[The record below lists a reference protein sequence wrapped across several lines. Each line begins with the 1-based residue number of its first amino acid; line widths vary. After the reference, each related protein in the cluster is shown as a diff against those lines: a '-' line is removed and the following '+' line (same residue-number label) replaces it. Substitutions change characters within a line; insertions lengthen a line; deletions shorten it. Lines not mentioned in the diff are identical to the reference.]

1 LDIEDCAQVPAPN
14 IQYLKSI
21 ETEGAREMKTVTL
34 SIPNI
39 SCNHCIM
46 TVKRES
52 GFVDGAEF
60 VSGDVEGKT
69 ATFQVAGDEALQ
81 ALKEALA
88 EAGYPVAS

>member
-1 LDIEDCAQVPAPN
+1 M
-14 IQYLKSI
+14 
-21 ETEGAREMKTVTL
+21 REITL

-39 SCNHCIM
+39 SCNHCVM
-46 TVKRES
+46 TVKRET

-69 ATFQVAGDEALQ
+69 AVFQVMNDEALV
-81 ALKEALA
+81 ALKATLA

>member
-1 LDIEDCAQVPAPN
+1 M
-14 IQYLKSI
+14 
-21 ETEGAREMKTVTL
+21 ETITL

-60 VSGDVEGKT
+60 VSGDVDGKA
-69 ATFQVAGDEALQ
+69 ATFKIESNAALA
-81 ALKEALA
+81 ALKETLA
-88 EAGYPVAS
+88 EAGYPVA

>member
-1 LDIEDCAQVPAPN
+1 V
-14 IQYLKSI
+14 
-21 ETEGAREMKTVTL
+21 ETITL
-34 SIPNI
+34 SIPGIN
-39 SCNHCIM
+39 CDHCIM

-69 ATFQVAGDEALQ
+69 ATFDLANDAALESLQ
-81 ALKEALA
+81 AMLA